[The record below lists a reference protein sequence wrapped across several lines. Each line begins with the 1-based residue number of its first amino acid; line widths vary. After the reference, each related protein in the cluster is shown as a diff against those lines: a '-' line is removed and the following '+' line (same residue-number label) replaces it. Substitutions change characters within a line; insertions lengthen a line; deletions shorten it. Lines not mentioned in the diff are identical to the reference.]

1 MTNNE
6 LIANMNNQLNFI
18 KFLTDN
24 SLMDYFSRESTTTR
38 HPKGQYNNHL
48 PIPIEEK
55 KEMVSYFYD
64 KAFGVLEGINVFAM
78 MHGLR
83 KKYDVQI
90 VAGNGNSAAG
100 INRDKTIIDA
110 KIFTDPTI
118 QGFETM
124 AHEIGHVLT
133 GRNNRHIVLLKKID
147 NAKTQLQ
154 REFAERE
161 YEGYCR
167 EKSSCQ
173 CDAIGEIE
181 TMSIE
186 KLFLMFLSEDEKCRK
201 VLEQYG
207 FNIDE
212 YIKEYEK
219 EHENMAYERMQT
231 IVETKQLLDKY
242 NITDYF
248 KNEKEFEEFLS
259 QLPSDSAREEF
270 KRDIKQIARNDA
282 KYSFRYVAG
291 EAISKYWFDKFKVAD
306 KKERKELRD
315 KFTEFWHGTDKL
327 DVEQS
332 SALLCDGK
340 TLEEVMSA
348 YFEQTQIHEN
358 DSCKTI

>member
-6 LIANMNNQLNFI
+6 LIGNMNNQLNFI

-24 SLMDYFSRESTTTR
+24 GLMDYFSTESTTTR

-48 PIPIEEK
+48 PIPIDEK
-55 KEMVSYFYD
+55 KEMVSYFYG

-147 NAKTQLQ
+147 NAKTQQQ
-154 REFAERE
+154 REVAERE

-167 EKSSCQ
+167 EKGSCR

-219 EHENMAYERMQT
+219 EHENMAYKRMQT
-231 IVETKQLLDKY
+231 LVETKQLLDKY

-270 KRDIKQIARNDA
+270 KRDMEQISKNDA

-291 EAISKYWFDKFKVAD
+291 EAVSKYWFDKFKVAD

-327 DVEQS
+327 DIEQAA
-332 SALLCDGK
+332 ALLCDGK
-340 TLEEVMSA
+340 TLEEVMST

>member
-1 MTNNE
+1 MATNE
-6 LIANMNNQLNFI
+6 LIGKINDQLNFI
-18 KFLTDN
+18 KFLTDKG
-24 SLMDYFSRESTTTR
+24 LLDYFLTESTTTR
-38 HPKGQYNNHL
+38 HSKGQYNNHL
-48 PIPIEEK
+48 PIDIAVK
-55 KEMVSYFYD
+55 KKIVACFYGQT
-64 KAFGVLEGINVFAM
+64 FGVLKGINVFAI
-78 MHGLR
+78 MHGLE
-83 KKYDVQI
+83 KQYSIQVIPGDGESGVSTDDNK
-90 VAGNGNSAAG
+90 
-100 INRDKTIIDA
+100 KTIKGEIY
-110 KIFTDPTI
+110 TTPTI

-124 AHEIGHVLT
+124 AHEIGHALT
-133 GRNNRHIVLLKKID
+133 GRNQKKILLLKKID
-147 NAKTQLQ
+147 NAKTQQQ

-167 EKSSCQ
+167 EKGSCR
-173 CDAIGEIE
+173 CDSIGEIE

-186 KLFLMFLSEDEKCRK
+186 KLFLMFLSEDEKCRN

-248 KNEKEFEEFLS
+248 KNEREFEEFLS
-259 QLPSDSAREEF
+259 KLPSDLAREEF
-270 KRDIKQIARNDA
+270 KRDMEQISKNDA

-291 EAISKYWFDKFKVAD
+291 EAVSKDWFDKFKVAD

-327 DVEQS
+327 DIEQA

-340 TLEEVMSA
+340 TLEEVMSI
-348 YFEQTQIHEN
+348 YFEQTQIHEK
-358 DSCKTI
+358 DSSKII

>member
-6 LIANMNNQLNFI
+6 LVGNINKQLNFI
-18 KFLTDN
+18 KFLNDKG
-24 SLMDYFSRESTTTR
+24 LMDYLSANAVATR
-38 HPKGQYNNHL
+38 HDKGKYNNHL
-48 PIPIEEK
+48 PIPIDEK
-55 KEMVSYFYD
+55 KEIVSYFYG

-78 MHGLR
+78 LHGLR

-90 VAGNGNSAAG
+90 IAGNGNSFAG
-100 INRDKTIIDA
+100 IDKDKKVIDA

-133 GRNNRHIVLLKKID
+133 GRNNRHIELLKQVD
-147 NAKTQLQ
+147 NAKTQQQ
-154 REFAERE
+154 REYAERE

-167 EKSSCQ
+167 EKRSCR

-186 KLFLMFLSEDEKCRK
+186 KMFLLFLSEDEKCRG

-207 FNIDE
+207 FNIDQYIAE
-212 YIKEYEK
+212 YAK
-219 EHENMAYERMQT
+219 EHENMAFDRVQA
-231 IVETKQLLDKY
+231 IVETKQLFKKY
-242 NITDYF
+242 NLTDYF
-248 KNEKEFEEFLS
+248 EDENEFESYLS

-270 KRDIKQIARNDA
+270 LNSMQQISNNDA

-291 EAISKYWFDKFKVAD
+291 EAISKYWFDRFKDAD
-306 KKERKELRD
+306 KKESRELRD
-315 KFTEFWHGTDKL
+315 KFIDFWRNTDKL
-327 DVEQS
+327 DLDQA

-340 TLEEVMSA
+340 TIQEVMSA
-348 YFEQTQIHEN
+348 YFEQTQNREN
-358 DSCKTI
+358 RSSKRA

>member
-1 MTNNE
+1 MNYNE
-6 LIANMNNQLNFI
+6 LIGKTNDQLNFI
-18 KFLTDN
+18 KFLTDKG
-24 SLMDYFSRESTTTR
+24 LIDYFLAESTTTR

-48 PIPIEEK
+48 PIPIDEK
-55 KEMVSYFYD
+55 KEMVSYFYG

-83 KKYDVQI
+83 KKYDVKVI
-90 VAGNGNSAAG
+90 ARNGKSGVEVNEH
-100 INRDKTIIDA
+100 NKTIQG
-110 KIFTDPTI
+110 KIHTTPTI
-118 QGFETM
+118 QGFETI

-133 GRNNRHIVLLKKID
+133 GRNNKKIALLNKTA
-147 NAKTQLQ
+147 NAKTQQ
-154 REFAERE
+154 ECEFFERE
-161 YEGYCR
+161 YEGLCR
-167 EKSSCQ
+167 EKCN
-173 CDAIGEIE
+173 CKYDCIGEIE
-181 TMSIE
+181 TISIE

-201 VLEQYG
+201 VLKSHD

-212 YIKEYEK
+212 YLTEYEK
-219 EHENMAYERMQT
+219 EHENNAYDNMQK

-248 KNEKEFEEFLS
+248 RNEKEFETFLS

-270 KRDIKQIARNDA
+270 KRDMEQITKDNA
-282 KYSFRYVAG
+282 KYYFRYVTG

-327 DVEQS
+327 DIEQA

-340 TLEEVMSA
+340 TLEEVVST
-348 YFEQTQIHEN
+348 YFEQTQIYKN
-358 DSCKTI
+358 NSCKSI